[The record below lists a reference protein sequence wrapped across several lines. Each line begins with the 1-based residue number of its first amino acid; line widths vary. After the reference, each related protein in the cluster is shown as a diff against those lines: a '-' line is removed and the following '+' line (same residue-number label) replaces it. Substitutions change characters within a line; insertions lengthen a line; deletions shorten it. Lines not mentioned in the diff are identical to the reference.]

1 MDKYRLI
8 AKSSSR
14 ESVYNFWAEIEIF
27 PINLVNSMADD
38 YLAHFVAKASAAM
51 LDKSVLFFHMETL
64 LPDT

>member
-1 MDKYRLI
+1 
-8 AKSSSR
+8 
-14 ESVYNFWAEIEIF
+14 
-27 PINLVNSMADD
+27 MADD